1 MRNPF
6 RRRQS
11 APEPAASAPRLIV
24 GLGNPGGRYLATRHN
39 VGFEVVELVAA
50 RAGVRLRRGKFRC
63 RQAEAR
69 IAGARVILM
78 QPHTF
83 MNLSGRTVR
92 AAVDYFKTPLSHL
105 LVICDDVHLPVGKIR
120 LRPSGS
126 AGGHNGLTSIIE
138 ALGSQEFGRL
148 RVGIGEPPPHM
159 DQVTYVLSR
168 FAPDEREQVGEA
180 IARAADAVEAWIA
193 LGIDEAMNRFN

>member
-50 RAGVRLRRGKFRC
+50 RASVRLRRGKFRC

-69 IAGARVILM
+69 IAGPRVILM

-138 ALGSQEFGRL
+138 VLGSQGFGRL

-168 FAPDEREQVGEA
+168 FTPDEREQVGEA

-193 LGIDEAMNRFN
+193 VGIDEAMNRFN